1 MPREVS
7 RFLCR
12 WHNQLDPQFS
22 NENWTKEEEEV
33 LFSYHNEVG
42 NKWAKI
48 STYLPGRT
56 DNYVKNHFYSTLRKA
71 VRRANKFLADIK
83 DRELREIKNVL
94 LNKILACAEDKFEN
108 RMDVSEEVVELC
120 IEIKN
125 KLIPFANLNDLSAEE
140 ETSLRE
146 LLALVVR
153 FTKVYRK
160 KRPKK
165 KKKKVDIMEEDLH
178 EEIPRKE
185 PSRSRV
191 SRHSLLPDF
200 IPAALPT
207 TPSCPLSGTG
217 VVFGTTV
224 IQNDMLPEFLRNK
237 LMNASQEMIFDSP
250 MPCAGLKLFD
260 ADNSRVL
267 FPSNNFCSPPL
278 TQRSKPPRALTSS
291 SRASS
296 RSCTAPSTT
305 SGLPSSDRY

>member
-1 MPREVS
+1 M
-7 RFLCR
+7 
-12 WHNQLDPQFS
+12 
-22 NENWTKEEEEV
+22 
-33 LFSYHNEVG
+33 G

-165 KKKKVDIMEEDLH
+165 KKKKVDIM
-178 EEIPRKE
+178 RRTCTR
-185 PSRSRV
+185 RSRAR
-191 SRHSLLPDF
+191 S
-200 IPAALPT
+200 PAAAGSRDTRCCPT
-207 TPSCPLSGTG
+207 SFQPSCPL
-217 VVFGTTV
+217 
-224 IQNDMLPEFLRNK
+224 LPAAR
-237 LMNASQEMIFDSP
+237 SP
-250 MPCAGLKLFD
+250 APAWSS
-260 ADNSRVL
+260 A
-267 FPSNNFCSPPL
+267 
-278 TQRSKPPRALTSS
+278 PRS
-291 SRASS
+291 SR
-296 RSCTAPSTT
+296 TT
-305 SGLPSSDRY
+305 CCPSS